1 MGLGRGPVL
10 PYAVDREDVVEQAG
24 HPGTLDC
31 DVRHLRCA
39 VGEDAEIGAELS
51 RGEHQ
56 RVLSHFPQRRY
67 LPLRVRLFIY
77 HLKNT
82 YGNPAYWLTS

>member
-1 MGLGRGPVL
+1 MWSNRPVIPAL
-10 PYAVDREDVVEQAG
+10 LTAMSDICGVPLERTPRSGQSF
-24 HPGTLDC
+24 L
-31 DVRHLRCA
+31 
-39 VGEDAEIGAELS
+39 AENT
-51 RGEHQ
+51 R

-67 LPLRVRLFIY
+67 LPLRVRLFID